1 MALLQRVDRSLGVAR
16 APVASGLNSSRRL
29 CPIKA
34 SAKTSTVERNEYS
47 IVQRALL
54 GVTAGVAAA
63 AVLLAGPP
71 AAPAAEPFL
80 SAVREEITQQREAS
94 QGSQLC
100 ATPFGVDVVGLTVF
114 VALLG
119 AAVGGYT
126 ARQRKA
132 EAEKLNEQLRKINA
146 SLRQQTRAATA
157 AGVTLPPS
165 SSSSNGNGNGRSS
178 SSSSSQPQTV
188 TATITLP
195 KPLIS
200 TASPAAAAAAAAAA
214 KPAAAQTLM
223 SMDEDEMSA
232 EQLACRETLRAGKRL
247 LKQKEGAGAVGTWF
261 EFLGVEAL
269 MSMDEDEM
277 SAEQLA
283 CRETLRTGKRLLK
296 QKEGAAAQANFEKAL
311 VLAQSIGERV
321 QERRAVRGLAASCK
335 LQGRY
340 QEAIGYYERVLLIS
354 QAMGEFTGDADAYGS
369 IADCYTEMDRFDKA
383 AEFYDKYIQH
393 MED

>member
-1 MALLQRVDRSLGVAR
+1 M
-16 APVASGLNSSRRL
+16 
-29 CPIKA
+29 
-34 SAKTSTVERNEYS
+34 
-47 IVQRALL
+47 
-54 GVTAGVAAA
+54 
-63 AVLLAGPP
+63 LLAGPP
-71 AAPAAEPFL
+71 AAPAAEPLL
-80 SAVREEITQQREAS
+80 SAVREEITQQHETS

-100 ATPFGVDVVGLTVF
+100 ATPFGVDVVGLTVT
-114 VALLG
+114 VALIG

-165 SSSSNGNGNGRSS
+165 SSSSSSNGNGRSS

-200 TASPAAAAAAAAAA
+200 TASPAAAAAAAAA

-232 EQLACRETLRAGKRL
+232 EQLACKETLRA
-247 LKQKEGAGAVGTWF
+247 
-261 EFLGVEAL
+261 
-269 MSMDEDEM
+269 
-277 SAEQLA
+277 
-283 CRETLRTGKRLLK
+283 GKRLLK

-340 QEAIGYYERVLLIS
+340 TEAIGYYERVLLIS

>member
-247 LKQKEGAGAVGTWF
+247 LKQKEGA
-261 EFLGVEAL
+261 
-269 MSMDEDEM
+269 
-277 SAEQLA
+277 
-283 CRETLRTGKRLLK
+283 
-296 QKEGAAAQANFEKAL
+296 AAQANFEKAL